1 VPDPVSPATAA
12 DAVGRRIS
20 LRHRVPDPA
29 GGDRDRLTDVVGT
42 LERAGDIL
50 SLRRRDGSLTEV
62 PAAAVVAFRVVPP
75 SAGRR
80 GRTAAQWPPAE
91 LEQVAALGWRAAEE
105 RWVGGARGGWLLRAA
120 GGFTGRANSVLPV
133 GSPPLPLDDALAE
146 VVAFYAERGLAPR
159 FQLPTGTEALAG
171 ELDARGWTAYDPVLV
186 LAADLAA
193 LPRPGDAASRVRIDP
208 APDDAWIAAYHYRG
222 GTLPEGARSVLTR
235 GDALAFASVRDVAGD
250 VLAIARG
257 SLDDSWLGVT
267 AVEVAP
273 GARRQ
278 GLGTLVVVALA
289 AWARERAGRWA
300 YLQVA
305 EENAAARS
313 AYGRAGFVEHH
324 RYHYRRLDPR

>member
-1 VPDPVSPATAA
+1 MPEPVSPAAAA

-20 LRHRVPDPA
+20 VRHRVPDPA
-29 GGDRDRLTDVVGT
+29 GGDRPRLTDLVGT
-42 LERAGDIL
+42 LERAGDVL
-50 SLRRRDGSLTEV
+50 AVRRRDGSLAEV

-75 SAGRR
+75 TVGRR

-91 LEQVAALGWRAAEE
+91 LEQVAARGWRAAEE

-146 VVAFYAERGLAPR
+146 VEGFYVERGLLPR
-159 FQLPTGTEALAG
+159 FQLPTGAEPLAG
-171 ELDARGWTAYDPVLV
+171 ELEARGWTGYDPVLV

-193 LPRPGDAASRVRIDP
+193 LARTGDAVDRVRIDA
-208 APDDAWIAAYHYRG
+208 APDDAWVDAYHYRG